1 MIRDLSGKVAVI
13 TGGGSGIGRGIAL
26 TFAREGMVVAVADIQ
41 SDAAAAVATEI
52 NDAGGSAFA
61 VTADVT
67 SVDSLAAA
75 AQEVENRSGAV
86 NLLCANAGVLRIA
99 SLDQHTIEDW
109 EYTLSV
115 NVLGVVKT
123 VQAFL
128 PQLRQNAPDAH
139 IVNTASLGGLV
150 SVEGFP
156 IGAYTASKYACVGFS
171 EMLRGELAPEGIGVS
186 VLCPGVVESK
196 LAQTS
201 SENRPASFGEHRA
214 PEADGALAGAERAT
228 ITAPQAMPAEDVGPI
243 VIRAVRENRLHV
255 LTHPQSRPLVARR
268 FEALMA
274 DFDFAEADG

>member
-1 MIRDLSGKVAVI
+1 MQDLAGKVAVI

-26 TFAREGMVVAVADIQ
+26 TLAREAMVVAVADIRP
-41 SDAAAAVATEI
+41 DAAAAVAGEI
-52 NDAGGSAFA
+52 VGAGGTGFA
-61 VTADVT
+61 VEVDVT
-67 SVDSLAAA
+67 SVDSLEAAEA
-75 AQEVENRSGAV
+75 EIESRAGPV

-123 VQAFL
+123 VKAFL

-150 SVEGFP
+150 SVERFP

-171 EMLRGELAPEGIGVS
+171 EMLRGELAAEGIGVS
-186 VLCPGVVESK
+186 VLCPGVVESN

-201 SENRPASFGEHRA
+201 GENRPAAYGEHRA
-214 PEADGALAGAERAT
+214 PEMAGSPAGAQPAAGRP
-228 ITAPQAMPAEDVGPI
+228 PQAMAALAVGPI
-243 VIRAVRENRLHV
+243 VVRAIRENRLHI
-255 LTHPQSRPLVARR
+255 LTHPQSRPLVERR
-268 FEALMA
+268 FEALLD
-274 DFDFAEADG
+274 DFDFAESAN